1 MSTASFNSQEWPQ
14 RTGGKKLDSAE
25 YSYFS
30 GTYSTRQRF
39 PRLGRPIPAMR
50 PEYDVVVIGSGYG
63 GGVAASRMARAGKTV
78 AVLEIGKER
87 WRKHNTTAL

>member
-1 MSTASFNSQEWPQ
+1 MRTASLSSEEWPQ
-14 RTGGKKLDSAE
+14 RTGGRKLNAAE
-25 YSYFS
+25 YSSFA
-30 GTYSTRQRF
+30 GTHSARQQF

-50 PEYDVVVIGSGYG
+50 PEYEVVVIGSGYG

-87 WRKHNTTAL
+87 WRKHITTTY